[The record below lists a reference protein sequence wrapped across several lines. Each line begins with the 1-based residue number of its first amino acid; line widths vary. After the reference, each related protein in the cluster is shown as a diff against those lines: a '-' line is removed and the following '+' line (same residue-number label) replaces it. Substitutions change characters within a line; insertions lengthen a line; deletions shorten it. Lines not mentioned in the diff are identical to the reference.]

1 MTATPF
7 LAAGTDLLS
16 GSTGVQVVTG
26 FDRLRMHRG
35 ELEALAQ
42 RCRAGVTGR
51 STWMLGS
58 AGNGPEPWAVL
69 VRDYAGF
76 LRAAAVLLDVASTSS
91 GTEIVTF
98 AGSDLGHRGSLLA
111 DDKLWARRLGIAL
124 AHAMPARARGWA
136 IELGPLDADTP
147 ALAGFLSGFPQLVCL
162 EVAPVPQIRRQ
173 GGLESVTDYLAPAMR
188 RTLRKAHNRL
198 EMDGRTFEAAFS
210 RSYTEICALLPSLA
224 TCHRNRD
231 HDRGRSSELD
241 DEGIRHTW
249 QGRLADLA
257 LDGLLEV
264 GTGYIDGVVASHVI
278 GIRDGDTYRV
288 LEGHFVTDWGRYA
301 PGRLLEAAVVQR
313 MLDDPDMEALDWM
326 TSIAPESLLAANAH
340 APMVMLRAGVGVR
353 A

>member
-1 MTATPF
+1 MTAAPF
-7 LAAGTDLLS
+7 LAAGTDLLPVD
-16 GSTGVQVVTG
+16 TGVQVVTG

-35 ELEALAQ
+35 ELESLAQ
-42 RCRAGVTGR
+42 RCHAGVTGR

-76 LRAAAVLLDVASTSS
+76 LRAAAVLLDVANSS

-111 DDKLWARRLGIAL
+111 DDRLWARRLGIAL
-124 AHAMPARARGWA
+124 AHAMPTRARGWA
-136 IELGPLDADTP
+136 VELGPLDADTP
-147 ALAGFLSGFPQLVCL
+147 ALAGFLAGFPQLVCL

-173 GGLESVTDYLAPAMR
+173 EGMASVTDYLAPSMR

-198 EMDGRTFEAAFS
+198 AMDGRTFETAFS

-224 TCHRNRD
+224 RCHRNRD
-231 HDRGRSSELD
+231 HDRGRESDLD

-264 GTGYIDGVVASHVI
+264 GTGYIDGAIASHVI
-278 GIRDGDTYRV
+278 GIRDGETYRV
-288 LEGHFVTDWGRYA
+288 LEGHFVTEWGRYA

-313 MLDDPDMEALDWM
+313 MLDEPAIEALDWM
-326 TSIAPESLLAANAH
+326 TSIAPESLLAANAE
-340 APMVMLRAGVGVR
+340 APMVVLRAGVGVR
-353 A
+353 G